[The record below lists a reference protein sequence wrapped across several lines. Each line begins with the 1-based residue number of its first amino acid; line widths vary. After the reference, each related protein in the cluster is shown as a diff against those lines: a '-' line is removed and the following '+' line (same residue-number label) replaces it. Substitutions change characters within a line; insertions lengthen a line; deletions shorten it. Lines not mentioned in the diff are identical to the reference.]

1 MWPEP
6 REIMVM
12 KPGSTEGLSTFS
24 SVFIQPHPSY
34 TSWANWSPFSSEE
47 LTRQTQPKVSGASH
61 SLARSCVFY
70 PWHFLAACAAI
81 FCSYQVW
88 SFVCHTT
95 SEKELSP
102 QPTYWVLILDKGLCD
117 RNPFTPVWKMEK
129 VSVCLCGCHRMGKGC
144 HRMKGPQ
151 GSQNWTE
158 TLKELSWASY
168 PWFLSWGVFY
178 LVM

>member
-12 KPGSTEGLSTFS
+12 KPGSMEGLSTFS

-117 RNPFTPVWKMEK
+117 RNPFSLEN
-129 VSVCLCGCHRMGKGC
+129 GKGFC
-144 HRMKGPQ
+144 MPLWMSQDGKGL
-151 GSQNWTE
+151 SQDEGPPGLTE
-158 TLKELSWASY
+158 LD
-168 PWFLSWGVFY
+168 
-178 LVM
+178 